1 MRKMLDMEAQMIRRL
16 RTADWHVLALI
27 VAILL
32 LGMTADVLIQR
43 RPASPPLADEPDR
56 LILPTI
62 EHGTEACRWWLVR
75 WIDTAYREATCFSEE
90 EVESVMAWLRGGK

>member
-1 MRKMLDMEAQMIRRL
+1 MIRWL

-32 LGMTADVLIQR
+32 LGMTADLLIQR

-75 WIDTAYREATCFSEE
+75 WIDEAYKEATCFSRK
-90 EVESVMAWLRGGK
+90 EVEMVLEYLRRTR